1 MTYFISIEE
10 LKQNNV
16 INANVDSEYIEPALR
31 EAQDIFLR
39 EIIGD
44 TLYNTI
50 ENKINGNTLT
60 GKYLTLVNQYIK
72 PYLENRMLA
81 SLVVPISM
89 KIRNAGVIQ
98 QFDQG
103 FNSSNVKDVAYLA
116 DYYNGRVEFYENR
129 MTEYL
134 KKNINDIPEYAYS
147 TQNVTNP
154 SQTHTAG
161 TIYLGGGRKRPC
173 GANYGG
179 SGGSLNTV
187 DWDNIQNRPDFAQ
200 VATSGSYNDLEDT
213 PEIPQPV
220 QSDWAE
226 TDPASMA
233 FIKNKPTVP
242 SGQVQS
248 DWNQTN
254 TSEVDYIKNKPTI
267 PTVPT
272 DVSAFNNDAGYITQ
286 NDVHTFKPIPNTW
299 NTNGTMAQLIA
310 SITNDATAVEGN
322 GYLGTVNVTDLPS
335 GLVQGEIEIDIMAVQ
350 AGLGKNIL
358 FTLTSSNTSPY
369 HWEYTSAWSQ
379 TGNWRSFGGGGGTVD
394 WTDVQNKPNF
404 ATVATSGDYD
414 DLQNKPT
421 IPAAPVQS
429 DWNENDNTSL
439 AYIQNKPTIPA
450 AQVQS
455 DWQQNDSTQPDYIK
469 NRPSMPS
476 AQIQSDWN
484 QTNTSEVDYI
494 KNKPTI
500 PAAQV
505 QSDWNAN
512 SGMGEILNKPNFAT
526 VATSG
531 NYSDL
536 NGKPTIPAAPVQSDW
551 NENDNTSLAYIQN
564 KPSIPVVPSYTT
576 ETWTFTLQ
584 DNTTVTKTVYLVPSV

>member
-1 MTYFISIEE
+1 MTYFISIDE

-44 TLYNTI
+44 ALYSTI

-134 KKNINDIPEYAYS
+134 KKNVNDIPEYAYS
-147 TQNVTNP
+147 SQNVTNP

-161 TIYLGGGRKRPC
+161 TIYLGGGRKRSC
-173 GANYGG
+173 GANYGQ
-179 SGGSLNTV
+179 SGGSVDTV
-187 DWDNIQNRPDFAQ
+187 DWDNIQNRPDFAE
-200 VATSGSYNDLEDT
+200 VATSGDYNDLDNLPT
-213 PEIPQPV
+213 I
-220 QSDWAE
+220 
-226 TDPASMA
+226 
-233 FIKNKPTVP
+233 PTVP
-242 SGQVQS
+242 
-248 DWNQTN
+248 TN
-254 TSEVDYIKNKPTI
+254 VSAFNNDAGYTTFDGDYNSLTNKPTI

-272 DVSAFNNDAGYITQ
+272 NVSAFNNDAGYTTFDGDYNSLTNKPTIPTVPTNVSAFNNDAGYITL
-286 NDVHTFKPIPNTW
+286 NDVTTFKPIPNTW

-404 ATVATSGDYD
+404 ATVATSGDYN
-414 DLQNKPT
+414 DLQNKPS

-455 DWQQNDSTQPDYIK
+455 DWNEAD
-469 NRPSMPS
+469 
-476 AQIQSDWN
+476 
-484 QTNTSEVDYI
+484 NTSKAYI
-494 KNKPTI
+494 ANKP
-500 PAAQV
+500 
-505 QSDWNAN
+505 S
-512 SGMGEILNKPNFAT
+512 
-526 VATSG
+526 
-531 NYSDL
+531 
-536 NGKPTIPAAPVQSDW
+536 IPAAPVQSDW

-564 KPSIPVVPSYTT
+564 KPTIPAAQIQSDWNQSNNQALDYIKNKPSIPVVPSYTT
-576 ETWTFTLQ
+576 ETWQFTLS
-584 DNTTVTKTVYLVPSV
+584 DDSVVTKTVYLVPSV

>member
-44 TLYNTI
+44 ALYNTI

-60 GKYLTLVNQYIK
+60 SKYLTLVNQYIK

-147 TQNVTNP
+147 SQNVTNP

-161 TIYLGGGRKRPC
+161 TIYLGGGRKRSC

-179 SGGSLNTV
+179 SGGSVETV
-187 DWDNIQNRPDFAQ
+187 DWDNIQNRPDFAE
-200 VATSGSYNDLEDT
+200 VATSGDYNDLDNR
-213 PEIPQPV
+213 
-220 QSDWAE
+220 
-226 TDPASMA
+226 PA
-233 FIKNKPTVP
+233 
-242 SGQVQS
+242 
-248 DWNQTN
+248 
-254 TSEVDYIKNKPTI
+254 I
-267 PTVPT
+267 PTV
-272 DVSAFNNDAGYITQ
+272 S
-286 NDVHTFKPIPNTW
+286 
-299 NTNGTMAQLIA
+299 
-310 SITNDATAVEGN
+310 DATINIYQGN
-322 GYLGTVNVTDLPS
+322 TLKGSFSLNQENGQNINLEAGGSGSTDWN
-335 GLVQGEIEIDIMAVQ
+335 DI
-350 AGLGKNIL
+350 
-358 FTLTSSNTSPY
+358 
-369 HWEYTSAWSQ
+369 
-379 TGNWRSFGGGGGTVD
+379 
-394 WTDVQNKPNF
+394 QNKPNF
-404 ATVATSGDYD
+404 ATVATSGDYN

-421 IPAAPVQS
+421 IPTVPTNVSAFNNDAGYTTFDGDYNSLTNKPSIPAAQVNSDWNSNSGVSEILNKPNFATVATSGSYNDLQDKPSIPAAPVQS

-455 DWQQNDSTQPDYIK
+455 DWN
-469 NRPSMPS
+469 
-476 AQIQSDWN
+476 QSD
-484 QTNTSEVDYI
+484 NTAVDYI
-494 KNKPTI
+494 K
-500 PAAQV
+500 
-505 QSDWNAN
+505 
-512 SGMGEILNKPNFAT
+512 
-526 VATSG
+526 
-531 NYSDL
+531 
-536 NGKPTIPAAPVQSDW
+536 
-551 NENDNTSLAYIQN
+551 N

>member
-44 TLYNTI
+44 ALYNTI

-161 TIYLGGGRKRPC
+161 TIYLGGGRKRSC
-173 GANYGG
+173 GANYGQ
-179 SGGSLNTV
+179 SGGSVETV
-187 DWDNIQNRPDFAQ
+187 DWDNIQNRPDFAE
-200 VATSGSYNDLEDT
+200 VATSGDYNDLDNR
-213 PEIPQPV
+213 PAIPTV
-220 QSDWAE
+220 SDATINIYQGSTLKGSFSLNQE
-226 TDPASMA
+226 NGQNINLEAGGSGSTDWSD
-233 FIKNKPTVP
+233 IQNKPNFATVAT
-242 SGQVQS
+242 SG
-248 DWNQTN
+248 
-254 TSEVDYIKNKPTI
+254 DYNDLDNRPAI

-272 DVSAFNNDAGYITQ
+272 NVSAFNNDAGYITQ

-450 AQVQS
+450 APVQS
-455 DWQQNDSTQPDYIK
+455 DWNEADTSSLAYI
-469 NRPSMPS
+469 
-476 AQIQSDWN
+476 A
-484 QTNTSEVDYI
+484 
-494 KNKPTI
+494 NKPTI

-505 QSDWNAN
+505 QSDWNEADSN
-512 SGMGEILNKPNFAT
+512 SK
-526 VATSG
+526 
-531 NYSDL
+531 
-536 NGKPTIPAAPVQSDW
+536 
-551 NENDNTSLAYIQN
+551 AYIQN

>member
-44 TLYNTI
+44 TLYSTI

-98 QFDQG
+98 QYDQG

-147 TQNVTNP
+147 SQNVTNP

-161 TIYLGGGRKRPC
+161 TIYLGGGRKRSC
-173 GANYGG
+173 GANYGQSG
-179 SGGSLNTV
+179 GGGGSLNTV
-187 DWDNIQNRPDFAQ
+187 DWDNIQNRPDFAE
-200 VATSGSYNDLEDT
+200 VSFSGSYNDLEDT

-220 QSDWAE
+220 QSDWDE

-233 FIKNKPTVP
+233 FIKNKPSVP

-272 DVSAFNNDAGYITQ
+272 NVSAFNNDAGYT
-286 NDVHTFKPIPNTW
+286 TF
-299 NTNGTMAQLIA
+299 
-310 SITNDATAVEGN
+310 D
-322 GYLGTVNVTDLPS
+322 
-335 GLVQGEIEIDIMAVQ
+335 
-350 AGLGKNIL
+350 
-358 FTLTSSNTSPY
+358 
-369 HWEYTSAWSQ
+369 
-379 TGNWRSFGGGGGTVD
+379 
-394 WTDVQNKPNF
+394 
-404 ATVATSGDYD
+404 GDY
-414 DLQNKPT
+414 N
-421 IPAAPVQS
+421 
-429 DWNENDNTSL
+429 SL
-439 AYIQNKPTIPA
+439 TNKPTIPA
-450 AQVQS
+450 AQVQT
-455 DWQQNDSTQPDYIK
+455 DWNANSGMAQILNKPSLATVATSGSYPDLH
-469 NRPSMPS
+469 NRPSLKAVATSGDYNDLTNKPTIPA
-476 AQIQSDWN
+476 AQVNSDWN
-484 QTNTSEVDYI
+484 ANSGVAQILNKPSIPANTSDLNNDSGFITINDVPAQVNADWNSNSGASEI
-494 KNKPTI
+494 LNKPSLATVATTGNYSDLNGTPTI

-512 SGMGEILNKPNFAT
+512 SGMGEILNKPSLST

-531 NYSDL
+531 DYNDL
-536 NGKPTIPAAPVQSDW
+536 
-551 NENDNTSLAYIQN
+551 QN
-564 KPSIPVVPSYTT
+564 KPTIPVVPSYTT
-576 ETWTFTLQ
+576 ETWEFLLS
-584 DNTTVTKTVYLVPSV
+584 DNTTITKTIYLVPSV

>member
-16 INANVDSEYIEPALR
+16 INANVDSEYIEPALK

-44 TLYNTI
+44 TLYSTI

-147 TQNVTNP
+147 SQNVTNP

-173 GANYGG
+173 GANYGQ
-179 SGGSLNTV
+179 SGGSVETV

-200 VATSGSYNDLEDT
+200 VATSGDYGDLD
-213 PEIPQPV
+213 
-220 QSDWAE
+220 
-226 TDPASMA
+226 
-233 FIKNKPTVP
+233 NKP
-242 SGQVQS
+242 S
-248 DWNQTN
+248 
-254 TSEVDYIKNKPTI
+254 I
-267 PTVPT
+267 PTV
-272 DVSAFNNDAGYITQ
+272 NDAVLTIKQGGVNKGTFSANANQ
-286 NDVHTFKPIPNTW
+286 NV
-299 NTNGTMAQLIA
+299 
-310 SITNDATAVEGN
+310 
-322 GYLGTVNVTDLPS
+322 
-335 GLVQGEIEIDIMAVQ
+335 EIDLD
-350 AGLGKNIL
+350 AGGSGS
-358 FTLTSSNTSPY
+358 TD
-369 HWEYTSAWSQ
+369 WS
-379 TGNWRSFGGGGGTVD
+379 D
-394 WTDVQNKPNF
+394 IQNKPNF
-404 ATVATSGDYD
+404 ATVATSGDYE
-414 DLQNKPT
+414 DLTNKPS

-450 AQVQS
+450 PQVQA

-512 SGMGEILNKPNFAT
+512 SGMGEILNKPSLAT

-531 NYSDL
+531 DYNDL
-536 NGKPTIPAAPVQSDW
+536 QNKPTIPAAPVQSDW

>member
-147 TQNVTNP
+147 NQNVTNP

-173 GANYGG
+173 GANYGQ
-179 SGGSLNTV
+179 SGGSVETV
-187 DWDNIQNRPDFAQ
+187 DWDNIQNRPDFAE
-200 VATSGSYNDLEDT
+200 VATSGDYNDLDNR
-213 PEIPQPV
+213 
-220 QSDWAE
+220 
-226 TDPASMA
+226 PA
-233 FIKNKPTVP
+233 
-242 SGQVQS
+242 
-248 DWNQTN
+248 
-254 TSEVDYIKNKPTI
+254 I
-267 PTVPT
+267 PTV
-272 DVSAFNNDAGYITQ
+272 S
-286 NDVHTFKPIPNTW
+286 
-299 NTNGTMAQLIA
+299 
-310 SITNDATAVEGN
+310 DATINIYQG
-322 GYLGTVNVTDLPS
+322 GTLKGSFSLNQSS
-335 GLVQGEIEIDIMAVQ
+335 GESIQLDA
-350 AGLGKNIL
+350 
-358 FTLTSSNTSPY
+358 
-369 HWEYTSAWSQ
+369 
-379 TGNWRSFGGGGGTVD
+379 GGGGGSTD
-394 WTDVQNKPNF
+394 WSDIQNKPNF
-404 ATVATSGDYD
+404 ATVATSGDYN

-421 IPAAPVQS
+421 IPAP
-429 DWNENDNTSL
+429 
-439 AYIQNKPTIPA
+439 
-450 AQVQS
+450 QVQA

-469 NRPSMPS
+469 HRPSMPS
-476 AQIQSDWN
+476 AQVQSDWN

-505 QSDWNAN
+505 QSDWNAV
-512 SGMGEILNKPNFAT
+512 SGMGEILNKPNLAT
-526 VATSG
+526 VATTG

-536 NGKPTIPAAPVQSDW
+536 NGTPTIPAAPVQSDW

-564 KPSIPVVPSYTT
+564 KPSIPAAQVQSDWNEADNTSKAYIANKPTIPAAQVQSDWNEADSNSKAYIQNKPSIPVVPSYTT

-584 DNTTVTKTVYLVPSV
+584 NNTTVTKTVYLVPSV